1 MTKFRHLALLLPVLS
16 VQAFA
21 ADTDPLDFDYQVVA
35 PSTARPAMIFNDG
48 SSTYIQPRAGQTI
61 VADNGQSSGPY
72 IMVDG
77 VPDVLHFTANGQM
90 VTARWKR
97 SNAITREPANPSGDL
112 PHGFTGFSGRIA
124 MVGEHGNLQLVRPGS
139 VTQPLAQIVKAIAPS
154 GWTGTAQKT
163 IALTEETTFVTRDA
177 ENWLQALGRL
187 LDQKGL
193 YAEVDFGRR
202 NIALRVE
209 PPKSIAVGVAVAS
222 SDASNGAN
230 VGNTGAP
237 ATVPNDQG
245 SGDGGVASSLLA
257 EAFDAQAIRDT
268 KAGTIQIRFATKPEG
283 LQIRNSEGSK
293 QGLTW
298 LDGDRVVAFDTVDRF
313 TVSAAGK
320 AVEVRRAAE
329 IRYDFAADNAAGLE
343 SVFEKENATY
353 LVFRTSKANVSARND
368 NGEGSGELKDRYF
381 KFNGI
386 AERLTVVADGRSV
399 IVERVPEV
407 RFYERKARVE

>member
-1 MTKFRHLALLLPVLS
+1 MTKLQYLAFLLPVLS
-16 VQAFA
+16 GQAFA

-35 PSTARPAMIFNDG
+35 PAMARPAMIFNDG
-48 SSTYIQPRAGQTI
+48 SSTYIQPRAGQTV

-72 IMVDG
+72 IVVDG
-77 VPDVLHFTANGQM
+77 VPDVLHFTTNGQM

-112 PHGFTGFSGRIA
+112 PSGFTGFSGRIA
-124 MVGEHGNLQLVRPGS
+124 MVGDHGNLQLVRPGS

-154 GWTGTAQKT
+154 GWTGTAQKS
-163 IALTEETTFVTRDA
+163 IALTEETTFVTRDS

-187 LDQKGL
+187 LEQKGL

-209 PPKSIAVGVAVAS
+209 PPKSIAVGTAVA
-222 SDASNGAN
+222 A
-230 VGNTGAP
+230 TGAG
-237 ATVPNDQG
+237 AGLNAANTTTSVTPNDQG

-268 KAGTIQIRFATKPEG
+268 KAGTIQIRFATKPAD
-283 LQIRNSEGSK
+283 LQIRNGEGK
-293 QGLTW
+293 RLGLTW

-313 TVSAAGK
+313 TLSGGGK
-320 AVEVRRAAE
+320 TVEVRRALE
-329 IRYDFAADNAAGLE
+329 VRYDFAADNPAGLE
-343 SVFEKENATY
+343 AVFEKDSATY
-353 LVFRTSKANVSARND
+353 LTFRKSKLNVSVRNET
-368 NGEGSGELKDRYF
+368 GEGSGELKDRYF

-386 AERLTVVADGRSV
+386 AQQLTVVADGSTV
-399 IVERVPEV
+399 QVERVPEI